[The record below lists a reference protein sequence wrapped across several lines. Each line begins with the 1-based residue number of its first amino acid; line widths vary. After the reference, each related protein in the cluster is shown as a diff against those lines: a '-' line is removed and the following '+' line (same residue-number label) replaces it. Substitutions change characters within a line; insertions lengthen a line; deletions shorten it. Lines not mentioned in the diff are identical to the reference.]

1 MKFTDNVCRWTVTY
15 HESWC
20 SLFTR
25 LTAQLHL
32 HVTGPHVATSSHV
45 SSHSSPEQPVFNY
58 LKACGDTSYWSRS
71 RHNPELVT
79 VHGCS
84 GPHSHVSKGQIW
96 VGAVHACL
104 EAVKPDSYYCHHF
117 HDYPE
122 RLDAFISCSRKPSRW
137 WLRLHHHMNVG
148 YAESN
153 CWRWLEPSHGCVN
166 FFICG

>member
-1 MKFTDNVCRWTVTY
+1 MDCDVPWIMMLSLYPTDSTITPACDW
-15 HESWC
+15 S
-20 SLFTR
+20 TR
-25 LTAQLHL
+25 CHIITR
-32 HVTGPHVATSSHV
+32 VV
-45 SSHSSPEQPVFNY
+45 HSSPEQPVFNY